1 MRLINL
7 FALLFLLVAC
17 NEEKEFMTPKQGEV
31 VLDVTTDIYSL
42 NGKVLGKTA
51 TDFSDDDVLVDSFDI
66 ELKKMRENLGIEVLQ
81 MLTAENDPVKRTQI
95 LNDYPVA
102 KIHYDSNV
110 PYDVFYKSYMTVLF
124 NFDSYQLA
132 FGSDYK
138 EICRL
143 HEPHER
149 TWLLYSFWCEQLNNA
164 KFSDVLF
171 GTNRFPEMLAN
182 LDIGGDDSQWC
193 AALLSLALGKK
204 DGNLVYVVS
213 SNETGRPDGFRIDVF
228 KKEECVWEFIEEKT
242 GYSHLT
248 LRVQNDILVKDFAP
262 IIQKINSYG
271 YQIKFAA
278 LGK

>member
-1 MRLINL
+1 MRLISL

-31 VLDVTTDIYSL
+31 VLDVRVDEYSL

-51 TDFSDDDVLVDSFDI
+51 TDFSDDDVLVDPFDI
-66 ELKKMRENLGIEVLQ
+66 ELKKMRENLGDEVLQ
-81 MLTAENDPVKRTQI
+81 MLTTENDPVKRTQI

-132 FGSDYK
+132 FGSNYK

-143 HEPHER
+143 HEPKKR
-149 TWLLYSFWCEQLNNA
+149 VFLLYSFWCEQLNNA

-213 SNETGRPDGFRIDVF
+213 SNETGRTDGFRIDVF
-228 KKEECVWEFIEEKT
+228 KEEKCLWEFIEKKT

-262 IIQKINSYG
+262 IIQKLAGYG

>member
-1 MRLINL
+1 MRLISL
-7 FALLFLLVAC
+7 FAFLFLLVAC

-31 VLDVTTDIYSL
+31 VLDVGVDVYSL

-51 TDFSDDDVLVDSFDI
+51 TDFSDDDVLVDSFNI
-66 ELKKMRENLGIEVLQ
+66 ELKKMRENLGDEVLQ
-81 MLTAENDPVKRTQI
+81 MLTTENDPVKRTQI
-95 LNDYPVA
+95 RNDYPLV

-132 FGSDYK
+132 FGSNYK
-138 EICRL
+138 EICWL

-149 TWLLYSFWCEQLNNA
+149 TCLLYSFWCEQLNNA
-164 KFSDVLF
+164 KLSDVLF
-171 GTNRFPEMLAN
+171 GTNRFPKTLAN
-182 LDIGGDDSQWC
+182 LDIGGDDLQLC

-213 SNETGRPDGFRIDVF
+213 SNETGRTDGFRIDVF
-228 KKEECVWEFIEEKT
+228 KEEKCLWEFIEKKT
-242 GYSHLT
+242 SYSHLT
-248 LRVQNDILVKDFAP
+248 LRVQDDILVKDFAP
-262 IIQKINSYG
+262 VIKKLNSYG